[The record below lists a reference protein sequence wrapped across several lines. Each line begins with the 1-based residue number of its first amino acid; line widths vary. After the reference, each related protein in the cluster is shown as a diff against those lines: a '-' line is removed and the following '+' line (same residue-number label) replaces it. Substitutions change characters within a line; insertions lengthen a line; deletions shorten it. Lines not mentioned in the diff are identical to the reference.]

1 MADDLKERL
10 RSQRVVNAWSRP
22 LGPVDKECVNP
33 DGPEAA
39 DRIEALEADLRA
51 ALKNG
56 VEWARQAG
64 EAKGR
69 LEASEMAGIVED
81 WKERAEAA
89 EGKLRV
95 AVEALEGIADYPGLH
110 ADEAAH
116 LRVDDA
122 RSALRSI
129 RGEG

>member
-10 RSQRVVNAWSRP
+10 RSTKR
-22 LGPVDKECVNP
+22 GFGTTIYVDGALVNP

-39 DRIEALEADLRA
+39 DRIEALEA
-51 ALKNG
+51 ALANAYRESSK
-56 VEWARQAG
+56 WAREAG

-69 LEASEMAGIVED
+69 LEGSEAAGAVD
-81 WKERAEAA
+81 GWRERAEVA
-89 EGKLRV
+89 EAKLRV
-95 AVEALEGIADYPGLH
+95 AVEALDGIADYPGLH